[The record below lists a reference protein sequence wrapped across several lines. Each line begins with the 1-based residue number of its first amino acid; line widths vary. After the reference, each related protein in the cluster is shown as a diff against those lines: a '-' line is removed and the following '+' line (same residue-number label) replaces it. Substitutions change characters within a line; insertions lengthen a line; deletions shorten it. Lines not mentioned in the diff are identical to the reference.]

1 MFMHAKNAKTIR
13 AQLKR
18 FYRKHNTA
26 KLVDVDRIV
35 SVYKNHYDILNCQLQ
50 EKYNERL
57 FDFPIDEDDDEE
69 DENTAGK
76 KEDENRE
83 HKMHEKD
90 EWFIIDKSM
99 YKEKCE

>member
-50 EKYNERL
+50 EKYNEKL
-57 FDFPIDEDDDEE
+57 FDFPDEDDDEE
-69 DENTAGK
+69 EEKGK
-76 KEDENRE
+76 KEDENSE

-90 EWFIIDKSM
+90 EWFIIEKHM

>member
-13 AQLKR
+13 AQLMR

-26 KLVDVDRIV
+26 KLVEVDRIV
-35 SVYKNHYDILNCQLQ
+35 AVYKNHYDILNCQLH
-50 EKYNERL
+50 EKYNEKL
-57 FDFPIDEDDDEE
+57 FDFPDEDDDEE
-69 DENTAGK
+69 EEKGK
-76 KEDENRE
+76 KEDENSE

-90 EWFIIDKSM
+90 EWFIIEKHM